1 MNNLGFDRKK
11 IQMTLFDDES
21 YKQFQSSVE
30 HDPLLQTMWKVLEF
44 RNCSRIKKKM
54 QKIILNKMLDIFCN
68 KQPSINKK
76 NGTLPIMG
84 GGG

>member
-30 HDPLLQTMWKVLEF
+30 HNTLLQTMWKVLEF

-76 NGTLPIMG
+76 MALYQ
-84 GGG
+84 